1 MKLYA
6 VTAGE
11 YSDYHI
17 ITLQADEKKAK
28 KIAEV
33 LERIDYERGIDVEEF
48 ESDDW
53 EDDPRPVWLV
63 RSYNGNILN
72 IDVTEDTK
80 EGTMMLHYAG
90 IKAGERLDKVKAKTL
105 EQARKIVQDRLA
117 EEKAR
122 KEGLA

>member
-6 VTAGE
+6 VTSGA

-17 ITLQADEKKAK
+17 ITLQADEKKAQ

-33 LERIDYERGIDVEEF
+33 LEKINYDRGIDVEEF
-48 ESDDW
+48 ESDEW

-63 RSYNGNILN
+63 RSFNGNILD
-72 IDVTEDTK
+72 IDATGSTH
-80 EGTMMLHYAG
+80 EGTKMIRHAG
-90 IKAGERLDKVKAKTL
+90 IRLDMVKAKTS

>member
-6 VTAGE
+6 VTSGA

-17 ITLQADEKKAK
+17 ITLQADEKKAQ

-33 LERIDYERGIDVEEF
+33 LEKINYDRGIDVEEF
-48 ESDDW
+48 ESDEW

-63 RSYNGNILN
+63 RSFNGNILD
-72 IDVTEDTK
+72 IDATGSTH
-80 EGTMMLHYAG
+80 EGTKMIRNAG
-90 IKAGERLDKVKAKTL
+90 IRLDMVKAKTS
-105 EQARKIVQDRLA
+105 EQARKIVQDLLA

>member
-6 VTAGE
+6 VTAGA

-17 ITLQADEKKAK
+17 ITLQADEKKAQ

-33 LERIDYERGIDVEEF
+33 LEKSNYDRGIDVEEF

-63 RSYNGNILN
+63 RSYNGNIVD
-72 IDVTEDTK
+72 IDATGSTYESTK
-80 EGTMMLHYAG
+80 AILRAG
-90 IKAGERLDKVKAKTL
+90 IRLDRVKAKTS

>member
-17 ITLQADEKKAK
+17 ITLQADEKKAQ

-63 RSYNGNILN
+63 ESYNGNIYDIRATASTN
-72 IDVTEDTK
+72 EHTK
-80 EGTMMLHYAG
+80 MIRNAR
-90 IKAGERLDKVKAKTL
+90 IRLDMVKAKTS

>member
-17 ITLQADEKKAK
+17 ITLQADEEKAQ

-33 LERIDYERGIDVEEF
+33 LKRSCFDYEETIDVEEF

-63 RSYNGNILN
+63 RSYNGNIHD
-72 IDVTEDTK
+72 ISVTGGTNEHTK
-80 EGTMMLHYAG
+80 IIRHAG
-90 IKAGERLDKVKAKTL
+90 IRLDMVKAKTS

>member
-17 ITLQADEKKAK
+17 ITLQADEKKAQ

-33 LERIDYERGIDVEEF
+33 LERIDYDRDIDVEEF

-63 RSYNGNILN
+63 RSYNGNIHD
-72 IDVTEDTK
+72 IDATGSTH
-80 EGTMMLHYAG
+80 EGTKMIRHAG
-90 IKAGERLDKVKAKTL
+90 IRLDMVKAKTS

-122 KEGLA
+122 KEGLT